1 MKEGRKI
8 LAVDFGDRRTGLAA
22 TDFFGKIIF
31 PLPALVGLADRA
43 CADEIVRQAIERESD
58 VIVIGMPLNAQGLP
72 GHRARRTQSFVDLVK
87 QVAPCPVATTD
98 EAMTTDEAHRRLKDF
113 GIKAARR
120 KKLADSIAAMVIL
133 ERYRT
138 G

>member
-22 TDFFGKIIF
+22 TDLLGKITF
-31 PLPALVGLADRA
+31 PLPALVGMADQA
-43 CADEIVRQAIERESD
+43 CADEIARLATERECD
-58 VIVIGMPLNAQGLP
+58 VIVIGMPLDLQGRP
-72 GHRARRTQSFVDLVK
+72 GQRARRTQGFVDLVK
-87 QVAPCPVATTD
+87 KVSPCPVATTD
-98 EAMTTDEAHRRLKDF
+98 EALSTDEAHRRLKDL
-113 GIKAARR
+113 GVKAARR

>member
-1 MKEGRKI
+1 MKQGRRI

-22 TDFFGKIIF
+22 TDFSGKISF
-31 PLPALVGLADRA
+31 PLPALVGLVDQA
-43 CADEIVRQAIERESD
+43 CADEIAKLASERESE
-58 VIVIGMPLNAQGLP
+58 VIVIGMPLDLQGRP
-72 GHRARRTQSFVDLVK
+72 GQRARRTQDFIDLVK
-87 QVAPCPVATTD
+87 KVAPCPVAITD
-98 EAMTTDEAHRRLKDF
+98 EALSTDEAHRRLKDL
-113 GIKAARR
+113 GVKAARR